1 MNTSFVKSL
10 NTMLSIMVKSG
21 IPAELPWSALLL
33 LMLVLPFL
41 MFIPSL
47 RMLPS
52 LYWILILSLIRTSV
66 YFGRPY
72 HSCDRASND
81 CNGLIRRFIK
91 KGTDINTIDI
101 AVSRSINR
109 QINNKK
115 RKILGYISAEQSFL
129 HELTNIG
136 FYDDSCFYVWSLI
149 LFPLSTCNSGFFN
162 IQHHVKDL

>member
-1 MNTSFVKSL
+1 MTTVCTKTIYNYVHQNKIDLKPIDLPGMTRRKSKK
-10 NTMLSIMVKSG
+10 NYKEY
-21 IPAELPWSALLL
+21 IPK
-33 LMLVLPFL
+33 
-41 MFIPSL
+41 
-47 RMLPS
+47 RQKQ
-52 LYWILILSLIRTSV
+52 RTSV

-72 HSCDRASND
+72 HSCDRASNEN

-136 FYDDSCFYVWSLI
+136 FYDDSCFYV
-149 LFPLSTCNSGFFN
+149 
-162 IQHHVKDL
+162 